1 MSVGVIPC
9 FTLEAQHPA
18 APGSSELKNAVPKPR
33 IRSHACQALSMRSH
47 SWPEPDLKKRKGKW
61 RSARRNVVPRKSLKI
76 LLCYC
81 IWWYLVV
88 TLCLIGFTM
97 FHTAWG
103 KRGPSRRTN
112 WTLRVL
118 EPMSQLAEQDWL
130 DCFHSQQIAMSVTPS
145 YVFWWVTCNLQTI
158 LEKLTKRPARA
169 YSEHIFPHTF
179 LYTRQSAHF

>member
-1 MSVGVIPC
+1 MTRPEKAQQRKMTCSEMQCCAREKFEDSVVLFSDI
-9 FTLEAQHPA
+9 
-18 APGSSELKNAVPKPR
+18 
-33 IRSHACQALSMRSH
+33 
-47 SWPEPDLKKRKGKW
+47 W
-61 RSARRNVVPRKSLKI
+61 
-76 LLCYC
+76 C
-81 IWWYLVV
+81 IIV

-97 FHTAWG
+97 FHTTWG

-145 YVFWWVTCNLQTI
+145 YVFCWVTCNLQTI

-169 YSEHIFPHTF
+169 YSEHILSIFWAHSSSHIP
-179 LYTRQSAHF
+179 LYTRQSAHFYLWGHWGGDGSHQRL